1 MNELRKNII
10 DIYEN
15 TVEKY
20 GDREAAMDP
29 NSSITWKEYRSR
41 ARQGANVLLDRL
53 MPETAADANWLETY
67 EVGYPIAIF
76 SEKKVELLIS
86 VMSCIYV
93 GAFYTYI
100 NPEQPAERIAK
111 ILSVLNPKLVIVD
124 EEFRE
129 KLAAAGYTGDT
140 IDMYQ
145 VAGGASASDLS
156 GKVSTQTSNLEM
168 SGSQSETARLDAVV
182 EMIDRET
189 PLYGVFT
196 SGSTGTP
203 KCILI
208 NHGAV
213 MDFIGHFSEVFDFDE
228 TDVIGNQA
236 PFDFDVSVKD
246 IYTSIFTGAKMVLIP
261 REYFSTPP
269 ILLDYLC
276 DNHVTN
282 LTWAVSALCI
292 ISGLKGFSYRVP
304 TDIRRVMFSG
314 EVMPMKQLA
323 LWQENVSNAR
333 YVNLYGPSEI
343 TCNCTY
349 FQLDRKYDKNE
360 KLPLGKPFPGRS
372 IYLLD
377 ENGQVITEANKPGE
391 ICVTGESIAVGYFNN
406 PEQTSLHFVTFTN
419 PQGGSE
425 RMYKTGDMAYIAD
438 DGQMYFAGRKDFQIK
453 HMGHR
458 IELEEIEGGINNMPD
473 VSRSICVY
481 DENRHRISAYYTGDV
496 DKKTL
501 HLQLKEA
508 LPVYM
513 VPNKFIHVSEFILNK
528 NGKIDRKRLDELE
541 VIE

>member
-1 MNELRKNII
+1 MSDIRKNII

-15 TVEKY
+15 TVIKY

-41 ARQGANVLLDRL
+41 ARQGAVVLLDRL
-53 MPETAADANWLETY
+53 MPEASNNSY

-124 EEFRE
+124 EEFKE

-145 VAGGASASDLS
+145 VAGAEIDDGLP
-156 GKVSTQTSNLEM
+156 T
-168 SGSQSETARLDAVV
+168 RLDAVGK
-182 EMIDRET
+182 MINRET

-323 LWQENVSNAR
+323 LWQENVSGAR

-360 KLPLGKPFPGRS
+360 KLPLGQAFPGRS

-377 ENGQVITEANKPGE
+377 ENGQVITDANKPGE

-419 PQGGSE
+419 PQGKSE